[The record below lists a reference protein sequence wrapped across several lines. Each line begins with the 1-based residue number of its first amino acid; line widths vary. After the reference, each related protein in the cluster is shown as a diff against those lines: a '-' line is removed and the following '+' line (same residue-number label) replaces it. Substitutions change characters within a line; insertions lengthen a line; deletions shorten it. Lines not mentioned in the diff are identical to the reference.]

1 MLENESLS
9 LVLFAKRKKRVQH
22 CLLILMLFK
31 VLKIFMRYDY
41 YSRATQ

>member
-1 MLENESLS
+1 MFI
-9 LVLFAKRKKRVQH
+9 VGFICKKKRVQH

-31 VLKIFMRYDY
+31 VLKIFTHYDY